1 MLNQLIHN
9 KAEQKRKDKKGWQA
23 LVILIEATG
32 TQSQW
37 TCTYEC
43 ELVPCEGS
51 GRCGQYGATPIIF
64 GTVREKINT
73 SCCCLKTFIWLI
85 TRVPHK
91 LTKLGDTSIG
101 LQCCSQGTVIGSTQS
116 RGASCTKCGCT
127 PKSLAMHCKV
137 HEEQMHCEVLAA
149 WHLHCKVHEVTQN
162 VFKK

>member
-64 GTVREKINT
+64 GTVREKNQ
-73 SCCCLKTFIWLI
+73 
-85 TRVPHK
+85 HK
-91 LTKLGDTSIG
+91 LLLLKDIHLIDHQSATQTNQAWRHKYWSSMLQPRNSDWINSI
-101 LQCCSQGTVIGSTQS
+101 QRS
-116 RGASCTKCGCT
+116 
-127 PKSLAMHCKV
+127 
-137 HEEQMHCEVLAA
+137 
-149 WHLHCKVHEVTQN
+149 
-162 VFKK
+162 